1 MTKVQ
6 NPIIG
11 RARGSAGGMTFSKTY
26 DKNVMR
32 AKAFE
37 VSNPN
42 TQAQQTQRGFFAEV
56 QEIVAGI
63 TENQIRTLFG
73 SKPKSMSRRNMLSKQ
88 VATANSIDGT
98 TKSVDFTKLEAIGN
112 GVKCGTAL
120 YTTDAVQD
128 GIYELEETNQTYGIS
143 AESMSNI
150 VVVLFNHTK
159 KTISVINTGFGW
171 DENQFNPVEF
181 GVAVGD
187 KISYYPT
194 VEINGENVNAKAF
207 GSFIIKTRPEKS
219 GRKIAKNT
227 PQT

>member
-11 RARGSAGGMTFSKTY
+11 RAKGSAGGMTFSKNY

-42 TQAQQTQRGFFAEV
+42 TQAQQTQRGFFAEL
-56 QEIVAGI
+56 QEIVASV
-63 TENQIRTLFG
+63 TEAQLRTLFG
-73 SKPKSMSRRNMLSKQ
+73 YKPKAMSRRNMLSRQ
-88 VATANSIDGT
+88 VAAANSIDGT

-112 GVKCGTAL
+112 GVKCNAAL
-120 YTTDAVQD
+120 YTTDSVQP
-128 GIYELEETNQTYGIS
+128 GAYQLEETNETMGLPEGS
-143 AESMSNI
+143 TANLVI
-150 VVVLFNHTK
+150 VVFNHTK
-159 KTISVINTGFGW
+159 KTISVCNTSVTVE
-171 DENQFNPVEF
+171 ENEFAPTSF

-194 VEINGENVNAKAF
+194 VSTNGENVVLKGF
-207 GSFIIKTRPEKS
+207 GSFIIKTRAEKA
-219 GRKIAKNT
+219 GRKIQKNN
-227 PQT
+227 PI